1 VPVHAYTIKAGT
13 RSKLVLVY
21 ATDGAGGAVTGLSAN
36 TAGAAAAYVRA
47 GEPKATA
54 VQLREG
60 KVGEWG
66 EGSFVEVDRVLLPGV
81 YQFGAP
87 DELLADGSTR
97 AILSIRFP
105 GAVIDPVEI
114 ELVRF
119 DPQDPIRL
127 GMTALGPEGR
137 MKALRAAFPRIA
149 RKEIEERVAM
159 KDSD

>member
-21 ATDGAGGAVTGLSAN
+21 ARDEAGGAITGLSAN
-36 TAGAAAAYVRA
+36 GTGAAAYIRA
-47 GEPKATA
+47 GQPKATA
-54 VQLREG
+54 VHLREG
-60 KVGEWG
+60 KIGEWS
-66 EGSFVEVDRVLLPGV
+66 EGSFVEVDRELLPGV

-87 DELLADGSTR
+87 DELLAEGSTR

-114 ELVRF
+114 DLVRF

-137 MKALRAAFPRIA
+137 IRALRAAFPRIA